1 MNKLNKVFV
10 LSLVILVKFSFQL
23 HAQKIASLEVNLHKD
38 DTGIDVPVHA
48 NLDDI
53 TTLPDSV
60 ISLFEIKGTQR
71 IPVAYQIE
79 NKGQRVLYWLIK
91 QPAGSAK
98 HRVYELTKGTPIEV
112 ADHIKLVKDVNKG
125 TLTITANNRSL
136 LQYNYK
142 TVYPPK
148 GIDTAYRRSGF
159 IHPLWSPKG
168 DTLTRIQA
176 PDHYHH
182 YGLWAPWTHVQFDGE
197 TVDFWNLNG
206 KQGTVRF
213 ANFASVTDGPVFGD
227 YQVLQQHIAF
237 KRSGP
242 EKGKEKI
249 ALNELQ
255 SARIYQPS
263 ADQDYYIA
271 DITIQMNPLEL
282 PFKILAYR
290 YAGLGWRATNKWGAT
305 NSEMLTSEGKD
316 RDHTD
321 NTSARWI
328 IVQGQIDNDYAG
340 AVMMSNPTN
349 YAYPEPLRVWDTKN
363 NKGMVYANFSPTKDK
378 DWLLLPGHEYV
389 LKYRFLVFNN
399 KTNKERAE
407 AAWQYFAHP
416 PIVNVKLANT
426 APAKVSTAKKTK

>member
-1 MNKLNKVFV
+1 MM
-10 LSLVILVKFSFQL
+10 KFAFTSN
-23 HAQKIASLEVNLHKD
+23 AQKIATLEVNLNKD
-38 DTGIDVPVHA
+38 DTNIDVPVQTA
-48 NLDDI
+48 LDNI
-53 TTLPDSV
+53 TSVSDSLL
-60 ISLFEIKGTQR
+60 SLVEIQGTKR

-79 NKGQRVLYWLIK
+79 NKGSRMLYWIIK

-98 HRVYELTKGTPIEV
+98 RRVFELAKGAPLKV
-112 ADHIKLVKDVNKG
+112 ADHIKLVKDVNNG
-125 TLTITANNRSL
+125 TLTITANNQNL
-136 LQYNYK
+136 LQYHYK

-148 GIDTAYRRSGF
+148 GIDTAFRRSGF
-159 IHPLWSPKG
+159 IHPLWTPKG

-182 YGLWAPWTHVQFDGE
+182 YGLWAPWTHVAFDGE

-213 ANFASVTDGPVFGD
+213 NSFTSINDGPVFGD
-227 YQVLQQHIAF
+227 YQAFQQHVAF
-237 KRSGP
+237 KRTGP
-242 EKGKEKI
+242 KKGTEKV

-271 DITIQMNPLEL
+271 DITIQMSPLDL

-290 YAGLGWRATNKWGAT
+290 YAGLGWRATNKWTAT

-328 IVQGQIDNDYAG
+328 IVQGAIDNNYGG
-340 AVMMSNPTN
+340 AVMMSNPN
-349 YAYPEPLRVWDTKN
+349 NFAYPEPLRVWDTKN

-378 DWLLLPGHEYV
+378 DWNLLPGNTYV
-389 LKYRFLVFNN
+389 LKYRFLVTSS
-399 KTNKERAE
+399 KANKEKAE

-416 PIVNVKLANT
+416 PIVSVKLAAV
-426 APAKVSTAKKTK
+426 APVKAPIKTSTKKTK

>member
-1 MNKLNKVFV
+1 MNKLNKAIV
-10 LSLVILVKFSFQL
+10 LTLLIMMKFAFTSN
-23 HAQKIASLEVNLHKD
+23 AQKIATLEVNLNKD
-38 DTGIDVPVHA
+38 DTNIDVPVQTA
-48 NLDDI
+48 LDNI
-53 TTLPDSV
+53 TSISDSLL
-60 ISLFEIKGTQR
+60 SLVEIQGTKR

-79 NKGQRVLYWLIK
+79 NKGSRILYWIIK
-91 QPAGSAK
+91 QPAGAAK
-98 HRVYELTKGTPIEV
+98 HRVFELAKGAPVKVT
-112 ADHIKLVKDVNKG
+112 DHIKLVKDTNKG
-125 TLTITANNRSL
+125 TLTITANNKNL

-148 GIDTAYRRSGF
+148 GIDTAFRRSGF
-159 IHPLWSPKG
+159 IHPLSTLKG

-182 YGLWAPWTHVQFDGE
+182 YGLWAPWTHVAFDGE

-213 ANFASVTDGPVFGD
+213 NSFTSINDGPVFGD
-227 YQVLQQHIAF
+227 YQAFQQHVAF
-237 KRSGP
+237 KRTGP
-242 EKGKEKI
+242 LKGTQKV

-263 ADQDYYIA
+263 ANQDYYIA
-271 DITIQMNPLEL
+271 DITIQMSPLDL

-290 YAGLGWRATNKWGAT
+290 YAGLGWRATNKWTAT

-328 IVQGQIDNDYAG
+328 IVQGALDNNYGG
-340 AVMMSNPTN
+340 AVMMSNPN
-349 YAYPEPLRVWDTKN
+349 NFAYPEPLRVWDTKN

-378 DWLLLPGHEYV
+378 DWELLPGNDYV
-389 LKYRFLVFNN
+389 LKYRFLVTSS

-416 PIVNVKLANT
+416 PIVNVKLAAVEPVKT
-426 APAKVSTAKKTK
+426 SAKKTK

>member
-1 MNKLNKVFV
+1 MNKFSIIVF
-10 LSLVILVKFSFQL
+10 
-23 HAQKIASLEVNLHKD
+23 ASLLLIITASASFAQTIATLEVSLNKD
-38 DTGIDVPVHA
+38 DTNIDVPVRT

-53 TTLPDSV
+53 TAIPDS
-60 ISLFEIKGTQR
+60 SLALIEILGAKR
-71 IPVAYQIE
+71 INIPYQIE
-79 NKGQRVLYWLIK
+79 NKGQRVMYWLIK
-91 QPAGSAK
+91 QSLGSAK
-98 HRVYELTKGTPIEV
+98 HRIYELIKATPAKV
-112 ADHIKLVKDVNKG
+112 SDHIRLIKDNDKG
-125 TLTITANNRSL
+125 ILTITANNKNL
-136 LQYNYK
+136 LQYNFK

-159 IHPLWSPKG
+159 IHPLWSPRG
-168 DTLTRIQA
+168 DILTRIQA

-182 YGLWAPWTHVQFDGE
+182 YGLWAPWTHVAFDGD

-227 YQVLQQHIAF
+227 YQALQQHVAF
-237 KRSGP
+237 KRRGP
-242 EKGKEKI
+242 KKGTEKL

-271 DITIQMNPLEL
+271 DITIQLNPVDI

-290 YAGLGWRATNKWGAT
+290 YAGLGWRGTEKWGAT
-305 NSEMLTSEGKD
+305 NSEMLTSEGKT
-316 RDHTD
+316 RDAID
-321 NTSARWI
+321 NTTARWM
-328 IVQGQIDNDYAG
+328 IVQGAIDNNYAG

-349 YAYPEPLRVWDTKN
+349 YSYPEPLRVWDTKN
-363 NKGMVYANFSPTKDK
+363 NRGMVYANFSPTKDK
-378 DWLLLPGHEYV
+378 DWLLTPGNDYV

-399 KTNKERAE
+399 KGTKERAE

-416 PIVNVKLANT
+416 PLVKVKLAT
-426 APAKVSTAKKTK
+426 PPAVKKTSATKNKQ